1 TDYPYHFLCEALMY
15 TGQVAVISNKATWQS
30 DVIELV
36 DDVTGTATDL
46 TDPALTVDIVV
57 TIRGINCRSNDYG
70 TALST
75 ALATASIANGKVS
88 IPGPGFQW
96 QFEVLDLSN
105 LCAGTYRL
113 GAKVTIDGFVN
124 DLIDGTIAVVE
135 GN

>member
-1 TDYPYHFLCEALMY
+1 MY

-30 DVIELV
+30 PVCELI

-57 TIRGINCRSNDYG
+57 TIRAMCARFCDYG
-70 TALST
+70 TIVSDRVI
-75 ALATASIANGKVS
+75 ATASIANTKVT

-96 QFEVLDLSN
+96 QFEVADLSG

-113 GAKVTIDGFVN
+113 GVKVTIDGFVN